1 MVETE
6 NVKES
11 NPSADETSLLNAT
24 SKREEFFKWLSDGNA
39 KKYSPSVCMN

>member
-24 SKREEFFKWLSDGNA
+24 SKREEFLNGFMVMPKIF
-39 KKYSPSVCMN
+39 SVCV